1 MASNLKCAGVTRET
15 LVLNKCVFLFLLLW
29 HTSETMSSSWR
40 DLLAISTIITALS
53 FLHSAFSFLFR
64 DVQPWGEE
72 GWLEFGEGGGH
83 SLRWAARGQS
93 VFSESQTE
101 HTHTQGA
108 APPTHPRTNSHT
120 VRRRGKWMCA
130 AALPRPDAFSE
141 ALKTHTEG
149 KCRFLEFICIL
160 LEIYAHLRNYHAL
173 IYIEQSTSQFSL
185 CVE

>member
-1 MASNLKCAGVTRET
+1 MCLFFHCYGTLLKLCPPHDEICLPAPPQS
-15 LVLNKCVFLFLLLW
+15 LLFLSFILPFLF
-29 HTSETMSSSWR
+29 
-40 DLLAISTIITALS
+40 
-53 FLHSAFSFLFR
+53 FSFLFR

-72 GWLEFGEGGGH
+72 GWLEFREGGGH

-101 HTHTQGA
+101 HTHTHTHTQGV
-108 APPTHPRTNSHT
+108 APPTHPAT

-130 AALPRPDAFSE
+130 TALPRPGAFSE
-141 ALKTHTEG
+141 ALKTH
-149 KCRFLEFICIL
+149 IL
-160 LEIYAHLRNYHAL
+160 RESAGSSTTYAFFLEIYAQHLMIYHAL